1 MILINKTNTIY
12 KHLKLSLK
20 GGFNIKL
27 KIISICM
34 IAISI
39 FMIGCNKTNNK
50 STDTS
55 SNVST
60 KTEKNEK
67 SDIEKIREKLS
78 NASNYGESNPIERT
92 MKESVKYAKK
102 YLPKDIKKV
111 KNSFNS
117 NTGVTEVIYKSDN
130 LYYSAT
136 YMHPIKQSVNYVT
149 EFDLKK
155 TVGITLWVNDH
166 MPK

>member
-1 MILINKTNTIY
+1 
-12 KHLKLSLK
+12 
-20 GGFNIKL
+20 
-27 KIISICM
+27 M

-78 NASNYGESNPIERT
+78 AASNYGESNPIERT

-117 NTGVTEVIYKSDN
+117 HTGVTNVIYKSDN

-136 YMHPIKQSVNYVT
+136 YMHPFKGDGNNVDEY
-149 EFDLKK
+149 DLEK

>member
-1 MILINKTNTIY
+1 MIV
-12 KHLKLSLK
+12 
-20 GGFNIKL
+20 
-27 KIISICM
+27 
-34 IAISI
+34 ISI

-78 NASNYGESNPIERT
+78 AASNYGESNPIERT

-111 KNSFNS
+111 KNSFDSNS
-117 NTGVTEVIYKSDN
+117 GVTKVIYESDN

-155 TVGITLWVNDH
+155 TVGITLWVSDH

>member
-1 MILINKTNTIY
+1 MIV
-12 KHLKLSLK
+12 
-20 GGFNIKL
+20 
-27 KIISICM
+27 
-34 IAISI
+34 ISI

-50 STDTS
+50 LTDTS

-78 NASNYGESNPIERT
+78 AASNYGQSNPLERT

-111 KNSFNS
+111 KKF
-117 NTGVTEVIYKSDN
+117 
-130 LYYSAT
+130 
-136 YMHPIKQSVNYVT
+136 
-149 EFDLKK
+149 F
-155 TVGITLWVNDH
+155 
-166 MPK
+166 

>member
-1 MILINKTNTIY
+1 
-12 KHLKLSLK
+12 
-20 GGFNIKL
+20 
-27 KIISICM
+27 M

-78 NASNYGESNPIERT
+78 AASNYGESNPIERT
-92 MKESVKYAKK
+92 MKKSVKYAKK

-111 KNSFNS
+111 KNSFDSNS
-117 NTGVTEVIYKSDN
+117 GVTKVIYESDN

>member
-1 MILINKTNTIY
+1 MIV
-12 KHLKLSLK
+12 
-20 GGFNIKL
+20 
-27 KIISICM
+27 
-34 IAISI
+34 ISI

-50 STDTS
+50 STDTP

-78 NASNYGESNPIERT
+78 AASNYGESNPIERT
-92 MKESVKYAKK
+92 MKKSIEYTKK

-111 KNSFNS
+111 KNSYNS
-117 NTGVTEVIYKSDN
+117 HTGVTKVIYESDN

-136 YMHPIKQSVNYVT
+136 YMHPFKEDGNNVDEY
-149 EFDLKK
+149 DLEK

>member
-1 MILINKTNTIY
+1 
-12 KHLKLSLK
+12 
-20 GGFNIKL
+20 
-27 KIISICM
+27 M

-78 NASNYGESNPIERT
+78 AASNYGESNPIERT
-92 MKESVKYAKK
+92 MKESVKYSKK

-111 KNSFNS
+111 KDSFNS
-117 NTGVTEVIYKSDN
+117 HTGVTKVIYESDN
-130 LYYSAT
+130 LYYSST

>member
-1 MILINKTNTIY
+1 MIV
-12 KHLKLSLK
+12 
-20 GGFNIKL
+20 
-27 KIISICM
+27 
-34 IAISI
+34 ISI

-78 NASNYGESNPIERT
+78 AASNYGESNPIERT
-92 MKESVKYAKK
+92 MKESVKYSKK

-111 KNSFNS
+111 KNSFDSNS
-117 NTGVTEVIYKSDN
+117 GVTKVIYESDN

>member
-1 MILINKTNTIY
+1 MCIIL
-12 KHLKLSLK
+12 
-20 GGFNIKL
+20 
-27 KIISICM
+27 
-34 IAISI
+34 ISI
-39 FMIGCNKTNNK
+39 FMIGCNKTTNK
-50 STDTS
+50 SADTS

-60 KTEKNEK
+60 KIEKNEKSEK

-78 NASNYGESNPIERT
+78 AASNYGESNPIERT

-111 KNSFNS
+111 KSYFDSNS
-117 NTGVTEVIYKSDN
+117 GVTKVIYKSDN

-149 EFDLKK
+149 EFDLKN